1 MKKCKQLNIHTD
13 GRFHAFISHN
23 YVIFIQTQF
32 ANFKIS
38 KIWAFTNIILYGAY
52 LLLINKMKTFILQKL
67 MKAML
72 PSKHQLEADHYKFN
86 KSPRGIKLLDSDQ
99 QKIMSLTFVIKLF
112 HS

>member
-1 MKKCKQLNIHTD
+1 
-13 GRFHAFISHN
+13 
-23 YVIFIQTQF
+23 
-32 ANFKIS
+32 
-38 KIWAFTNIILYGAY
+38 
-52 LLLINKMKTFILQKL
+52 

-99 QKIMSLTFVIKLF
+99 QKIMSLTFVIKLS